1 MATTLDLMEYSS
13 DVLARAAYVTDDAGS
28 NVYNLA
34 QSNIGSGFQ
43 NLTIRSIVSAA
54 GLGDTVHGRFRV
66 LFKAGTSND
75 LIIISAYLGESAGGA
90 SPQNFKTSPAK
101 VQLLFSGNAGV
112 TITASGTQWSDW
124 VSFTTDG
131 TVDLLVSIAT
141 GNNNYISGKSS
152 GAYGAGY
159 KSGNNAATDEVTGY
173 TWQAGYSYIVY
184 QVEST
189 STLNCFS
196 ESSIKTQ
203 GSYSLKG
210 VATTSALNKTLTRT
224 IGSPIDLTGVD
235 ILKFDIRSTRTG
247 SNIKIGI
254 HDSGGTTT
262 EVTPNITDANTW
274 QLVVWDISA
283 VANADKDAIDSI
295 IVTIANADS
304 ANTFYIDN
312 FLSAED
318 VTVTAEPIIVTTAMS
333 SSGAVIFLGYG
344 YVYEESSSGEAMD
357 VSARTKA
364 SVGNTLLKRKNLKY
378 IYHMMNTHGKDV
390 TMTIYI
396 DGTAHSHTFTIN
408 TTTRKMRRI
417 EDVPNMEGHKF
428 DVKLSCDDVTD
439 TDLEIYAPIALHHT
453 TYGE

>member
-1 MATTLDLMEYSS
+1 MATTLDLMEYAS
-13 DVLARAAYVTDDAGS
+13 DALAQAAYVTDAGYGSDLCSGGTPVAESVLASQTADLGFDGDSATFWSSGSKTSAVTTWLCYILATAVPIGKVRLQSRNTVAQLGFRGFTIKGS
-28 NVYNLA
+28 NN
-34 QSNIGSGFQ
+34 
-43 NLTIRSIVSAA
+43 
-54 GLGDTVHGRFRV
+54 
-66 LFKAGTSND
+66 
-75 LIIISAYLGESAGGA
+75 
-90 SPQNFKTSPAK
+90 
-101 VQLLFSGNAGV
+101 
-112 TITASGTQWSDW
+112 
-124 VSFTTDG
+124 TTDG
-131 TVDLLVSIAT
+131 SDGDWTTLAT
-141 GNNNYISGKSS
+141 GQNMSG
-152 GAYGAGY
+152 
-159 KSGNNAATDEVTGY
+159 
-173 TWQAGYSYIVY
+173 
-184 QVEST
+184 ST
-189 STLNCFS
+189 STWTEHVLSYESSWKAIKIEGVAQYYSGDGKYYCQVAEMECVKHDLQAFS